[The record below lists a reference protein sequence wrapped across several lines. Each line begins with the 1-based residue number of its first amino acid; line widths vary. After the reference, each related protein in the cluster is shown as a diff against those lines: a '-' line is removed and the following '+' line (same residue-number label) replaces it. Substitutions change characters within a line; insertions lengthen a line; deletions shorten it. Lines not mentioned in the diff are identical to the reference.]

1 MSNRCGSIEDMS
13 ENDSMHVQYSVFTL
27 QQANHNKVEKK
38 TLSKLVFMQFTFKVY
53 GVVISGGG
61 VCAHVC
67 VCVSESVGGWVGGGV
82 EVRVCGWVGGEVGV
96 CYSTPLNCA
105 VFVTED
111 VQVFSP

>member
-1 MSNRCGSIEDMS
+1 
-13 ENDSMHVQYSVFTL
+13 
-27 QQANHNKVEKK
+27 
-38 TLSKLVFMQFTFKVY
+38 MQFTFKVY

-67 VCVSESVGGWVGGGV
+67 VCVSESVGGWVGG
-82 EVRVCGWVGGEVGV
+82 EVGV

-111 VQVFSP
+111 VQDIRTQR